1 MNIAMS
7 SLYLPGGSKI
17 GVGYQVHQMANQMV
31 LRGHRVTVF
40 SQCEAGEKRLYKLVR
55 IPPRKRLST
64 FGFAWDLREFDLS
77 KFDVLHA
84 HGDDWFLWNKRR
96 PRHIHTFH
104 GSCFSEFRHQQIFR
118 EKLRMLGLAICE
130 VESMFLCDVGVAVS
144 ENSRRNLPLV
154 RHVIPN
160 GVDLDRFYP
169 GTKKA
174 GKPTV
179 LFVGTLS
186 GRKRGAALVRAFQE
200 VIIKEIPEAQLWAVC
215 DEEVSGPGVQ
225 WHGRVSESV
234 LCELYRQAW
243 VYCLPS
249 TYEGFGIPY
258 IEAMASGTAIVATP
272 NCGAM
277 EVLHGGDLG
286 LIVSESELSRGILQ
300 VLRDE
305 KLRLSLETSG
315 LREVRRY
322 HWGRVCSAY
331 ENLYAPPHYAGS
343 NLELREV
350 MS

>member
-40 SQCEAGEKRLYKLVR
+40 SQCEGGEKRLYKLVR
-55 IPPRKRLST
+55 IPPWKRMST

-96 PRHIHTFH
+96 PRHIHTYH
-104 GSCFSEFRHQQIFR
+104 GSCFSEFRHQRILR

-130 VESMFLCDVGVAVS
+130 YGSTFLCDVGVAVS
-144 ENSRRNLPLV
+144 ENSRTYLPFV
-154 RHVIPN
+154 KHVIPN

-169 GTKKA
+169 GTKKSS
-174 GKPTV
+174 KPSV
-179 LFVGTLS
+179 LFVGTLR
-186 GRKRGAALVRAFQE
+186 GRKRGAALVRAFKE
-200 VIIKEIPEAQLWAVC
+200 VIIKELPEAELWAVC
-215 DEEVSGPGVQ
+215 DEEVSGPGVH
-225 WHGRVSESV
+225 WHGRVSEDV
-234 LCELYRQAW
+234 LCELYRKAW

-249 TYEGFGIPY
+249 IYEGFGIPY

-272 NCGAM
+272 NSGAI
-277 EVLHGGDLG
+277 EVLQGGELG
-286 LIVSESELSRGILQ
+286 LIVCESELSRGILQ

-305 KLRLSLETSG
+305 KMRMFMETSG

-322 HWGRVCSAY
+322 HWGRICSAY
-331 ENLYAPPHYAGS
+331 ENLYATPNFAGRT
-343 NLELREV
+343 LALREV
-350 MS
+350 V